1 MCRCLGLC
9 HFHMKALVTELGEMG
24 LCLKMIGGMS
34 CAKKKTVFSA
44 SRGSRISGLI
54 GYAVL

>member
-1 MCRCLGLC
+1 
-9 HFHMKALVTELGEMG
+9 MKALVTELGEMG